1 MCKKLQISRS
11 LYYYHINLTEQE
23 PKEEYEETVISV
35 FKENRSV
42 YGAKKIRNELRK
54 QGIRISKQRIR
65 KIMEKNGLVS
75 TYTVAQFKVHRTESN
90 QDKID
95 NELNRE
101 FNNKDENQ
109 VIVSDLTYV
118 RVADKWN
125 YICILLDIFNREIV
139 GYSVGANKD
148 AKLVQLAFMNST
160 IPLTNIE
167 LFHTDR
173 GKEFKN
179 SEIEE
184 ILTAFNIRRS
194 LSKPGC
200 PYDNAVAEATYK
212 IIKTEFIRNR
222 KFISLEQLKFELFDY
237 INWYNNKR
245 IHGSLG
251 YLSPV
256 EYRLK
261 ESMSK
266 LS

>member
-1 MCKKLQISRS
+1 MCKVLNISRS
-11 LYYYHINLTEQE
+11 MYYYHINL
-23 PKEEYEETVISV
+23 KEKESKEDYEEDVISA
-35 FKENRSV
+35 FKESNNN

-54 QGIRISKQRIR
+54 RDIRISKRRIR
-65 KIMEKNGLVS
+65 RIMEKHGLVS
-75 TYTVAQFKVHRTESN
+75 TYTIAQFKVHRTEVN

-101 FNNKDENQ
+101 FNNKEENQ

-118 RVADKWN
+118 RVGSKWH

-139 GYSVGANKD
+139 GYSAGANKD
-148 AKLVQLAFMNST
+148 AKLVELAFMNST
-160 IPLTNIE
+160 IPLSNIQ

-173 GKEFKN
+173 GSEFKN
-179 SEIEE
+179 TNIDE
-184 ILTAFNIRRS
+184 ILTAFNIGRS

-212 IIKTEFIRNR
+212 IIKTEFIRGR
-222 KFISLEQLKFELFDY
+222 KFESLDQLKTQLFDY

-245 IHGSLG
+245 IHGSLN

-256 EYRLK
+256 EYRLN
-261 ESMSK
+261 MSI
-266 LS
+266 

>member
-1 MCKKLQISRS
+1 M
-11 LYYYHINLTEQE
+11 YYYHINLKEKET
-23 PKEEYEETVISV
+23 KEEYEEDVISA
-35 FKENRSV
+35 FKESNNN

-54 QGIRISKQRIR
+54 RDIRISKRRIR
-65 KIMEKNGLVS
+65 RIMEKNGLVS
-75 TYTVAQFKVHRTESN
+75 NYTIAQFKVHRTEVN
-90 QDKID
+90 QDKFD

-101 FNNKDENQ
+101 FNNKEENQ

-118 RVADKWN
+118 RVGNKWH

-139 GYSVGANKD
+139 GYSAGANKD
-148 AKLVQLAFMNST
+148 AKLVELAFMNST
-160 IPLTNIE
+160 IPLSNIQ

-173 GKEFKN
+173 GSEFKN
-179 SEIEE
+179 TNIDE

-212 IIKTEFIRNR
+212 IIKTEFIRGR
-222 KFISLEQLKFELFDY
+222 KFVSLDHLKTELFDY

-245 IHGSLG
+245 IHGSLN

-256 EYRLK
+256 EYRLN
-261 ESMSK
+261 MSI
-266 LS
+266 